1 VLLSDPRVCAVPVR
15 DVGEPLTELDESFGH
30 SHALVRASVAR
41 RLVLARDE
49 LPQGV
54 GLRVIAG
61 YRTAAAQ
68 RAIISSYAAGLRIAH
83 PAIGAAELER
93 LTSRFV
99 APLAVAPHV
108 AGAAA
113 DLTLVDS
120 AGRELDLGTPVD
132 ATPEQSEGACYFDA
146 PQVSGLAQANRDLLA
161 ARRARSVRAV
171 VDPPLRCGEPRR
183 GALSGLVRDAV
194 EEPQELVIDIVVEVE
209 FPGGRPAKHGVHR
222 APPSGSSV
230 VRYLSSSSFVA
241 RVLAKQN
248 PVTALQLFDGMLR
261 RCPPDLLDVT
271 LIP

>member
-1 VLLSDPRVCAVPVR
+1 MRDTSARSAPGLGGPHGTGETRQLAGGPLALGGTPRGIALARTPVLLSDPRVSAVPVR

-30 SHALVRASVAR
+30 SRALVRASVAR
-41 RLVLARDE
+41 RLMLARDE

-161 ARRARSVRAV
+161 RV
-171 VDPPLRCGEPRR
+171 LR
-183 GALSGLVRDAV
+183 GAGLVNYPTEWWHWSYGDRYWA
-194 EEPQELVIDIVVEVE
+194 LMT
-209 FPGGRPAKHGVHR
+209 GAPAALYG
-222 APPSGSSV
+222 P
-230 VRYLSSSSFVA
+230 VA
-241 RVLAKQN
+241 SDREA
-248 PVTALQLFDGMLR
+248 G
-261 RCPPDLLDVT
+261 
-271 LIP
+271 